1 MDNLNEININRKEE
15 LLAKVRESN
24 TDEGAEHA
32 EINGFKLGERI
43 GSVVALILIALA
55 FFIGQAETIFAI
67 ATVIFATV
75 IGQSLTVYRF
85 KKTKYYLAW
94 VILGVVGTIYFF
106 MLFLAA
112 TQEWT
117 ALLDSLWRWQL

>member
-1 MDNLNEININRKEE
+1 MNINQKEE
-15 LLAKVRESN
+15 ILAKIRQSN

-32 EINGFKLGERI
+32 ELKGFKLGERI
-43 GSVVALILIALA
+43 GSVAALVLGVLA

-67 ATVIFATV
+67 GTVIFATV
-75 IGQSLTVYRF
+75 IGQSITVYRF

-94 VILGVVGTIYFF
+94 VVLGVVGTVYFF
-106 MLFLAA
+106 MLFIAA
-112 TQEWT
+112 TQEWS